1 MQKIRVRCRKGDTVL
16 YIKMLKWRTFEM
28 QELKDAEKQIHL
40 NTCKAEF
47 AKQYTLFSF
56 FLKKVLLNI
65 SLLVNEGKF
74 FPENIMQ

>member
-1 MQKIRVRCRKGDTVL
+1 
-16 YIKMLKWRTFEM
+16 MLVVFM
-28 QELKDAEKQIHL
+28 DIDSFLSNNAEDVKTPEYFVV

-74 FPENIMQ
+74 FPENIM